1 MRIFIGADH
10 RGFELKDQLIDYLH
24 ERDIRIE
31 DIGNYQYDA
40 QDDYQDFAK
49 KVASAVLQDIENSLG
64 ILICGSGNGVTIAAN
79 RFAKIR
85 CGLGFEKDQVKH
97 IKEKDHIN
105 ILALPADYVDFEKA
119 KILVDTFIETENLK
133 EEKYEN
139 RIKKIEEM
147 NLHHD

>member
-24 ERDIRIE
+24 EKDIRIE
-31 DIGNYQYDA
+31 DLGNYEYDEN
-40 QDDYQDFAK
+40 DDYPDFAK
-49 KVASAVLQDIENSLG
+49 KVAIAVLQDIENSLG

-79 RFAKIR
+79 RFKKIR

-105 ILALPADYVDFEKA
+105 ILALPADYIDFEKA
-119 KILVDTFIETENLK
+119 KVLVDTFLETRNTNEQ
-133 EEKYEN
+133 KYLN
-139 RIKKIEEM
+139 RIKKVDEID
-147 NLHHD
+147 LHHD